1 MTCDLAKFEEYL
13 RNKHYS
19 EFTVHSTKYIAR
31 RILDAFTVD
40 EIISTDV
47 RGIIDKLAPVSTNN
61 SKRIYRS
68 KAALFKEYLTL
79 EAQK

>member
-19 EFTVHSTKYIAR
+19 EFTVHSTKYFAR

-47 RGIIDKLAPVSTNN
+47 RGIIDKLAPVSTKT
-61 SKRIYRS
+61 KRIYRS